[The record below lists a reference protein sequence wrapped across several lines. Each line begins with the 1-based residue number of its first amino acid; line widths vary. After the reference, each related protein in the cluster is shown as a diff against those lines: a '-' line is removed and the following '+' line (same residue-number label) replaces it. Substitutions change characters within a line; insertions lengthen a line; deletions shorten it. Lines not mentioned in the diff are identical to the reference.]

1 MTIAA
6 VAVDETQLHAW
17 FPSNASNREW
27 ALMASAA
34 PQLVATMRRY
44 LVQLTTFL
52 APRSVEVADQT
63 LRQFTRWVTTGTD
76 ITVVADIERRHVE
89 DYKVWLADQ
98 PGREGQRLAKNTQR
112 HRLRTIRIFLE
123 RLIEW
128 DWPDAPGR
136 NPILHGDIPP
146 RTEPIPKFLTD
157 QQAAA
162 FMAAARAHPIPR
174 YRLVAQVLA
183 RTGLRASELCE
194 LAADAVTKIGN
205 DSYWLRVPVGKLR
218 NDRMI
223 PMHPDVVDLFA
234 EWTATNSEHIRR
246 SRRLLADHH
255 DPIDRRTVHRIIARI
270 GDIAGIHDMHPHRL
284 RHTLATQAINRGM
297 RLEAIAALLGHRSL
311 EMTLVYAKIA
321 DRVVADEYASVCEQ
335 IDALYATAAT
345 PGALPA
351 DIETKAMA
359 RLRHETHARMLGNG
373 MCTRPVELHCRMETI
388 CETCAYFDTGP
399 EFVPVLLRQRD
410 HAHTHHQPERANLY
424 NNLITRTQNPAP

>member
-1 MTIAA
+1 MSAVVAA
-6 VAVDETQLHAW
+6 EPVEAW

-27 ALMASAA
+27 AVLSART

-44 LVQLTTFL
+44 LLQLSTFL
-52 APRSVEVADQT
+52 APRSVEVADTT
-63 LRQFTRWVTTGTD
+63 LRQMARWVTTETN
-76 ITVVADIERRHVE
+76 ITIVADIERRHIE
-89 DYKVWLADQ
+89 DYKVWLAAQ
-98 PGREGQRLAKNTQR
+98 PGQKGNLLANNTQR
-112 HRLRTIRIFLE
+112 HRLRMIRIFLE

-146 RTEPIPKFLTD
+146 RSEPIPKFLTD

-162 FMAAARAHPIPR
+162 FMAAARAHPVAR

-194 LAADAVTKIGN
+194 LAGDAVTKIGN

-223 PMHPDVVDLFA
+223 PLHPEVVELFA
-234 EWTATNSEHIRR
+234 EWTATNNTHIRAT
-246 SRRLLADHH
+246 RRLLADDHL
-255 DPIDRRTVHRIIARI
+255 PIDRRTVHRIVARI
-270 GDIAGIHDMHPHRL
+270 GAIAGIHDMHPHRL

-321 DRVVADEYASVCEQ
+321 DRIVADEYRSVCEQ
-335 IDALYATAAT
+335 IDALYNTAAT

-351 DIETKAMA
+351 EIETKAMA
-359 RLRHETHARMLGNG
+359 RLRQESHARMLGNG
-373 MCTRPVELHCRMETI
+373 MCTRPIELDCRMETI

-410 HAHTHHQPERANLY
+410 HARTHHQTDRAHLY
-424 NNLITRTQNPAP
+424 NTLITQAQDHTP

>member
-1 MTIAA
+1 VTAA
-6 VAVDETQLHAW
+6 AAEVGFPAPW
-17 FPSNASNREW
+17 FPSNSSNQQW
-27 ALMASAA
+27 ARVATTA
-34 PQLVATMRRY
+34 PQLVSTMRRY

-52 APRSVEVADQT
+52 APRSVDVADQT
-63 LRQFTRWVTTGTD
+63 LRQFARWLTTETR
-76 ITVVADIERRHVE
+76 IRVVADIARSDIE
-89 DYKVWLADQ
+89 DYKVWLAAQ
-98 PGREGQRLAKNTQR
+98 PGTKGRLLAKNTQR
-112 HRLRTIRIFLE
+112 HRLRMIRIFLE

-146 RTEPIPKFLTD
+146 RSEPIPKFLTD

-162 FMAAARAHPIPR
+162 FMAAAKAHPLPR

-183 RTGLRASELCE
+183 RTGLRVTELCE
-194 LAADAVTKIGN
+194 LAADAVTRIGE
-205 DSYWLRVPVGKLR
+205 DRYWLRVPVGKLR

-223 PMHPDVVDLFA
+223 PLHPEVVDLFA
-234 EWTATNSEHIRR
+234 DWTATNATHIRAAG
-246 SRRLLADHH
+246 RLLADDHALL
-255 DPIDRRTVHRIIARI
+255 DRRTAHRIISII
-270 GDIAGIHDMHPHRL
+270 GRSAGIEDMHPHRL

-311 EMTLVYAKIA
+311 EMTLVYAKIT
-321 DRVVADEYASVCEQ
+321 DRVVAEEYASVCEQ

-351 DIETKAMA
+351 EIETAAMA
-359 RLRHETHARMLGNG
+359 RLRTEAHARMLGNG
-373 MCTRPVELHCRMETI
+373 MCTRPVELDCRMETI

-410 HAHTHHQPERANLY
+410 HARAHRQTDRATLY
-424 NNLITRTQNPAP
+424 DNLITRAEGPSP